1 METLVGLI
9 TLLTS
14 AMAQP
19 TSPTDRN
26 SILEFHTEARE
37 TVNPTASDMMMMT
50 YSQQMEELAIK
61 WVSRCKFEHPNP
73 TTDPDYKGIGQNLAL
88 AGTYTPNMTRMAQG
102 WYDEIK
108 NYKYADNSCKGVC
121 GHYTQMVWAT
131 SVGLGCAM
139 KQCDDIKPEW
149 KMPVYL
155 MACQYQPAGNMI
167 GMRPYKQGNSCDLCP
182 KGLKCIRKQCTNI
195 TDTSTTSTTT
205 TTTSI
210 ATLPCASG
218 LLVFAIFLVQG
229 YT

>member
-1 METLVGLI
+1 MELENL
-9 TLLTS
+9 
-14 AMAQP
+14 AQDWSESCNFHEADSDVYPQFQNIGQVFASGGRFKP
-19 TSPTDRN
+19 TFSE
-26 SILEFHTEARE
+26 ILPAFAWARDHYDYE
-37 TVNPTASDMMMMT
+37 NDTCKGFCDDYKQT

-155 MACQYQPAGNMI
+155 MACQYQPA
-167 GMRPYKQGNSCDLCP
+167 
-182 KGLKCIRKQCTNI
+182 
-195 TDTSTTSTTT
+195 
-205 TTTSI
+205 
-210 ATLPCASG
+210 
-218 LLVFAIFLVQG
+218 
-229 YT
+229 